1 MQYKQYASREGKKK
15 KRTQETALL
24 ILTPSAICKSG
35 IGLLLQLETT
45 ILSPEAEAVA
55 RYLS

>member
-1 MQYKQYASREGKKK
+1 MQAGKKNNQK
-15 KRTQETALL
+15 TTQRTALL
-24 ILTPSAICKSG
+24 ILTPSAIWKSG